1 MVVATAVLAGLSFLI
16 IILESSH
23 LRSHAEDV
31 ADIHESH
38 PILKE
43 KLKEK
48 SNCDVAKLRQIRLY
62 FKTVEN
68 NVSKIEDW
76 PSLPAH

>member
-23 LRSHAEDV
+23 LRSHAEDI

-43 KLKEK
+43 KLKG
-48 SNCDVAKLRQIRLY
+48 
-62 FKTVEN
+62 
-68 NVSKIEDW
+68 
-76 PSLPAH
+76 SLGPAGFRALKGNLKGTLKG

>member
-16 IILESSH
+16 IILESSP
-23 LRSHAEDV
+23 LRSHAEDI

-43 KLKEK
+43 KLKGK
-48 SNCDVAKLRQIRLY
+48 SNC
-62 FKTVEN
+62 
-68 NVSKIEDW
+68 NVM
-76 PSLPAH
+76 

>member
-23 LRSHAEDV
+23 LRSHAEDI

-43 KLKEK
+43 KLKGK
-48 SNCDVAKLRQIRLY
+48 SNC
-62 FKTVEN
+62 
-68 NVSKIEDW
+68 NVM
-76 PSLPAH
+76 